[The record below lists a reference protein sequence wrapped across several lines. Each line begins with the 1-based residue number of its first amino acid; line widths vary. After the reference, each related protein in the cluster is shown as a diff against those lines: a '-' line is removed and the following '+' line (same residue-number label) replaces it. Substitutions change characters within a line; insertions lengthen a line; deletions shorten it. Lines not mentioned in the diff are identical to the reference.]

1 MMTRTEG
8 GKPLYEQLRLALR
21 DDILSGVYPPGAQM
35 PSEIELGE
43 RYQVSRITVRRA
55 VQELSEEGLLMRIQG
70 KGTFVISSIQR
81 LDLDSSCS
89 FWQMLEERGRNV
101 QVRLLREGCFDD
113 PEAEKLLRINGGGIS
128 GFRRLLMDNGE
139 PGVVEDLAFLPARLE
154 ISAEELQRLPFNRIF
169 ASGSEGGRIQREFR
183 AVSVDSEIAALLQCE
198 EGSATFLVKQVCFDR
213 SGMPAVLSRSYFSGI
228 RYSFFVEE
236 HKLQLRHME

>member
-35 PSEIELGE
+35 PSEIEVGQ

-89 FWQMLEERGRNV
+89 FWQMLEEGGRNV
-101 QVRLLREGCFDD
+101 QVRLLREGCFGD
-113 PEAEKLLRINGGGIS
+113 PEGEKLLRINGGGIS
-128 GFRRLLMDNGE
+128 G
-139 PGVVEDLAFLPARLE
+139 
-154 ISAEELQRLPFNRIF
+154 
-169 ASGSEGGRIQREFR
+169 
-183 AVSVDSEIAALLQCE
+183 
-198 EGSATFLVKQVCFDR
+198 
-213 SGMPAVLSRSYFSGI
+213 
-228 RYSFFVEE
+228 
-236 HKLQLRHME
+236 